1 MSNTTNDKK
10 EKGLDV
16 SKSGKLQLS
25 KTLDTSRMKALGGGR
40 GKPVTVEVRRTR
52 GGATGG
58 RSGGP
63 VVEVKRRA
71 GESGPGNQ
79 EALGGLSE
87 EERNA
92 RMQALKMAEVEAERR
107 KEEEA
112 QRKIEEETRRKE
124 DEARRKREEEE
135 ERRREEERQALLAA
149 NPNAEIPAAIAA
161 AIPPAEKEDR
171 HAEKKKPHVEEDDA
185 AKHTKAKTKFVDE
198 EPDRNKNAKIRLKQQ
213 EPRRGGRLTITQALD
228 FGEERQRSLA
238 SVKRQREK
246 ARRGDTGGG
255 EQDKL
260 YREVVLPE
268 SISVQ
273 DLANRMS
280 ERVVDVTKA
289 LMKMGTMAT
298 AAQMID
304 ADTAELIAND
314 MGHTVK
320 RVTDADVENVLLDTS
335 EDEPAKMKPRA
346 PVVTIMGHV
355 DHGKTSLLDALRKTD
370 VAAGE
375 AGGITQHIGAYQVG
389 MANGSKITFLDT
401 PGHEAFTAMRLR
413 GAKVTD
419 IVVLVVAADDGVREQ
434 TVEAI
439 NHARAAEVPMIIAIN
454 KIDKEGADPTRVK
467 TELMSY
473 EIVTEDMSGD
483 VMAIE
488 VSAKQGMGLEQLEEA
503 ILLQSEIMELKA
515 NPDRHANGAVVEAK
529 IDKGRGAVATLLV
542 QRGTLKIGDIVVAG
556 AAYGRVRAI
565 VDDKGNADM
574 EEAGPSMPVEILGLN
589 QAPEAGDEFAVVES
603 ERIARDITEY
613 RAKKMRDQR
622 SAAAAPT
629 LEQLFTNASSA
640 KAQELPVIIK
650 GDVQGSVE
658 AIIGSITKYSNDEV
672 KVRVLHSGVGAVS
685 ESDISLANASNA
697 LVIAFNVRAN
707 NQAREMARSEG
718 RDIRYYSVIY
728 DVVDDIKA
736 ALGGMLSPEQ
746 RETMIGYARIDQVF
760 SVTKVGKVAGCVVTE
775 GTIKRGCKVRLL
787 RDNVVIHDGA
797 LKTLKRFKDEVKEVK
812 NGQECG
818 MAFENYEDIREGD
831 MIEAYEV
838 EEVARTVD

>member
-25 KTLDTSRMKALGGGR
+25 KTLDTSRMKTLGGGR

-52 GGATGG
+52 GGATSG

-63 VVEVKRRA
+63 VVEVKRRS
-71 GESGPGNQ
+71 GESGHGNQ

-171 HAEKKKPHVEEDDA
+171 HAEKKKPHAEEDDA
-185 AKHTKAKTKFVDE
+185 AKHAKAKTKFVDE

-246 ARRGDTGGG
+246 ARRGDSGGG

-467 TELMSY
+467 TELMNY

-488 VSAKQGMGLEQLEEA
+488 VSAKQGMGLQQLEEA

-515 NPDRHANGAVVEAK
+515 NPNRHANGAVVEAK

-565 VDDKGNADM
+565 IDDKGNADM

-746 RETMIGYARIDQVF
+746 RETMLGYARIDQVF

>member
-1 MSNTTNDKK
+1 MSNSTNDKK
-10 EKGLDV
+10 EKSLDL
-16 SKSGKLQLS
+16 SKTGKLSLS
-25 KTLDTSRMKALGGGR
+25 KTLDTSRMKAIGGNR
-40 GKPVTVEVRRTR
+40 GSKPVTVEVRRTR
-52 GGATGG
+52 GGTPTTG

-63 VVEVKRRA
+63 TVEVKRRVGDNA
-71 GESGPGNQ
+71 QENAES
-79 EALGGLSE
+79 LGGLSE

-112 QRKIEEETRRKE
+112 RRKVEEEERRKVE
-124 DEARRKREEEE
+124 EERRKREEEE
-135 ERRREEERQALLAA
+135 ERLREKERLELLAKE
-149 NPNAEIPAAIAA
+149 PDTPAAIPA
-161 AIPPAEKEDR
+161 AEKEDR
-171 HAEKKKPHVEEDDA
+171 HAEKKKDHVEEEDA
-185 AKHTKAKTKFVDE
+185 ASKHAKAKAKFIDE
-198 EPDRNKNAKIRLKQQ
+198 EADRNKNAKIRLKQQ

-246 ARRGDTGGG
+246 AKRHDNSGG
-255 EQDKL
+255 EQDKV

-268 SISVQ
+268 TISVQ

-320 RVTDADVENVLLDTS
+320 RVTDADVENVLLANDK
-335 EDEPAKMKPRA
+335 DDAAKLVSRA

-375 AGGITQHIGAYQVG
+375 AGGITQHIGAYQVSLS
-389 MANGSKITFLDT
+389 NGQKISFLDT

-419 IVVLVVAADDGVREQ
+419 VVVLVVAADDGVREQ

-473 EIVTEDMSGD
+473 EIVTEDMGGD
-483 VMAIE
+483 TIAVE
-488 VSAKQGMGLEQLEEA
+488 VSAKQGMGLDALEEA

-515 NPDRHANGAVVEAK
+515 NPNRLANGAVIEAK
-529 IDKGRGAVATLLV
+529 VDKGRGALATLLV

-565 VDDKGNADM
+565 VDDKGNTDLQ
-574 EEAGPSMPVEILGLN
+574 EAGPSMPVEILGLN

-613 RAKKMRDQR
+613 RAKKIRDQR
-622 SAAAAPT
+622 TAAAAPT

-640 KAQELPVIIK
+640 KAKELPVIIK

-658 AIIGSITKYSNDEV
+658 AIIGSITKYSNEEV
-672 KVRVLHSGVGAVS
+672 KVRVLHSGVGAIS
-685 ESDISLANASNA
+685 ESDVSLANASNA
-697 LVIAFNVRAN
+697 LMIAFNVRAN

-718 RDIRYYSVIY
+718 TEIRYYSVIY

-818 MAFENYEDIREGD
+818 MAFENYDDIREGD